1 MNFSFFSQILILLEE
16 NLSAEMSAEACE
28 KACSIYNRLQGEKC
42 HLTKERKYEGKNETI
57 DQSSDKKRRT
67 ETLTASYER
76 ARMFVYVR
84 VCVRV
89 HVPVEAGWATPPCL
103 MSL

>member
-16 NLSAEMSAEACE
+16 NLSAEMNAE
-28 KACSIYNRLQGEKC
+28 ACSIYNRLQGEKC
-42 HLTKERKYEGKNETI
+42 HLTKERKYEGKNEKI

-84 VCVRV
+84 VCARV